1 MEDVLVKVRNKRLYS
16 PQENEIILKQAELY
30 PTNLHYAFEEASK
43 LLVDRNPKAIC
54 VHYYISPKMRKDP
67 KVKAVT
73 CGSKKGF
80 TQNVK
85 NLKRD
90 IDGNMPEQDL
100 KGYMWVMKEMLDL
113 PREERELIVSF
124 LTGIPA
130 GRTKKLFN

>member
-1 MEDVLVKVRNKRLYS
+1 MEDVLIKVKKEWKS
-16 PQENEIILKQAELY
+16 FSQEDDRIIEQQVGLY
-30 PTNLHYAFEEASK
+30 PTNISHALQEAGNLINKSF
-43 LLVDRNPKAIC
+43 KA
-54 VHYYISPKMRKDP
+54 VSGHYYYKMRKDP